1 MKISANGGGR
11 QHIGIDVLYVVR
23 RLLHGVV
30 VLFGISTVVFAL
42 TWLTGDPASVLLPI
56 NTPPDQVASFRHQLG
71 LDKPLPIQYVE
82 FLGRAL
88 HGDFGTSLRNR
99 TAALPLVLSRLP
111 VTLELMAAALLFA
124 LLVAL
129 PLGVLAATFHR
140 KLPDSLARFV
150 ALIGQSLAAP
160 WLGIMLI
167 FVFAVNLRW
176 LPSSGA
182 AQPQSV
188 ILPAIVA
195 GAYSAAGLTRLLRS
209 SLLEVMAN
217 DYIRSA
223 RGKVLPTRLVVLRH
237 AFKNAAIP
245 VIAFFGIKI
254 TFMFGNT
261 VVAEAMF
268 AYPGMSRLAVEAIAT
283 RDMPVI
289 QVFVLLAGA
298 LVVCVNIV
306 ADLMYAWLDPRIR
319 FA

>member
-1 MKISANGGGR
+1 M
-11 QHIGIDVLYVVR
+11 LYIAT
-23 RLLHGVV
+23 RLVHGVV

-56 NTPPDQVASFRHQLG
+56 NTPPEQIASFRHQLG
-71 LDKPLPIQYVE
+71 LDKPLPEQYVD

-88 HGDFGTSLRNR
+88 HGDFGNSLRNR
-99 TAALPLVLSRLP
+99 TPALPLVLSRLP
-111 VTLELMAAALLFA
+111 VTLELMGAALLFA
-124 LLVAL
+124 VLFAV

-140 KLPDSLARFV
+140 QLPDLLARSV
-150 ALIGQSLAAP
+150 ALFGQSLAAP

-217 DYIRSA
+217 DYIRTA
-223 RGKVLPTRLVVLRH
+223 RGKGLPMRAVVWRH
-237 AFKNAAIP
+237 AFRNAAIP
-245 VIAFFGIKI
+245 VVAFFGIQV

-261 VVAEAMF
+261 VVAEALF
-268 AYPGMSRLAVEAIAT
+268 AYPGMSRLAVDAIAT

-306 ADLMYAWLDPRIR
+306 ADVLYAWLDPRIR
-319 FA
+319 LAFS